1 VNAPVPT
8 VALDAADAYE
18 LVELLQLIN
27 DWLRVDH
34 HRHRASL
41 DELIGY
47 DLDALSDDL
56 ARFSFLLGGDHDLLN
71 GDRR

>member
-1 VNAPVPT
+1 VNAVAT
-8 VALDAADAYE
+8 VTLDAADAYE

-27 DWLRVDH
+27 DWLRVDD

-41 DELIGY
+41 DDVIGY
-47 DLDALSDDL
+47 DLDDLCHDL
-56 ARFSFLLGGDHDLLN
+56 ARFSFLLGGDHDLLE

>member
-1 VNAPVPT
+1 MNAPNAT
-8 VALDAADAYE
+8 VTVDAADAYE

-41 DELIGY
+41 EDLIGY
-47 DLDALSDDL
+47 DLDTLHNDL
-56 ARFSFLLGGDHDLLN
+56 ARFSFLLGGDHDLLD
-71 GDRR
+71 GARR